1 MYAIDAPFTGCIKEA
16 IRLSGLD
23 ISTAVLAPATPPDAA
38 TLEKLEA
45 ILKAGGVLK

>member
-16 IRLSGLD
+16 IRLAGLD

-38 TLEKLEA
+38 TMEKLKA
-45 ILKAGGVLK
+45 ILKSGGVIE